1 LSRVSKRRTALPEPA
16 IDRVLGL
23 LADPCARA
31 AVQGAPRRLEA
42 LFRDLAAPRP
52 PASADA
58 IEDLIWALWISH
70 PQPDAESDMA
80 AALEAIAAGALD
92 LAKPILDRLVA
103 AHPDWAEAWNKRAT
117 LAFIERRDEDAL
129 GDIGETL
136 RREPRHFGAIAG
148 FAQICLRHGH
158 LGEARAAFRRALAI
172 NPHLVGVQDVVD
184 ELADL
189 GQTLH

>member
-1 LSRVSKRRTALPEPA
+1 MSRVSKPSTALAEPA

-23 LADPCARA
+23 LADLPTRPT
-31 AVQGAPRRLEA
+31 VPSAPRRLEA
-42 LFRDLAAPRP
+42 LFRDLAAPLP

-58 IEDLIWALWISH
+58 IEELIWAVWISH
-70 PQPDAESDMA
+70 PQRDAENDMA

-92 LAKPILDRLVA
+92 LAKPILDRLVT

-148 FAQICLRHGH
+148 FAQICLRHGR
-158 LGEARAAFRRALAI
+158 LGEARAAFRLALAI

-184 ELADL
+184 ELASL